1 MSFFKKKTHT
11 HTQKVNYLHI
21 KVKFNLSISFNML
34 HQINRHENYVC
45 LNKLSEFYVEFIL
58 V

>member
-1 MSFFKKKTHT
+1 
-11 HTQKVNYLHI
+11 
-21 KVKFNLSISFNML
+21 ML